1 MNKAV
6 IRSSERIYGFLLR
19 FYPKSYRDE
28 FGEEMKYVFSES
40 LKDAYSENGEQGI
53 ITLWARTIIDAG
65 KSLVTQHLENQ
76 KGSDSMKT
84 KNTDIIMQNKVI
96 IWIALA
102 TGLILLVP
110 LLAMQFTEEMAWTLS
125 DFVIAGALL
134 FGTGL
139 MFVLAARKTRKYRV
153 VIGIVL
159 AAALFY
165 VWAEL
170 AVGIFTN
177 LGS

>member
-1 MNKAV
+1 
-6 IRSSERIYGFLLR
+6 
-19 FYPKSYRDE
+19 
-28 FGEEMKYVFSES
+28 
-40 LKDAYSENGEQGI
+40 
-53 ITLWARTIIDAG
+53 
-65 KSLVTQHLENQ
+65 
-76 KGSDSMKT
+76 MKT
-84 KNTDIIMQNKVI
+84 KNSDIIMQNKVI

-102 TGLILLVP
+102 TGLILLAP
-110 LLAMQFTEEMAWTLS
+110 LLAMQFTEEVAWTLS
-125 DFVIAGALL
+125 DFVIAGVLL

-139 MFVLAARKTRKYRV
+139 MFVLAARKTRKYRA

-177 LGS
+177 WGS

>member
-1 MNKAV
+1 M
-6 IRSSERIYGFLLR
+6 IRGRIGL
-19 FYPKSYRDE
+19 P
-28 FGEEMKYVFSES
+28 
-40 LKDAYSENGEQGI
+40 
-53 ITLWARTIIDAG
+53 
-65 KSLVTQHLENQ
+65 LENQ
-76 KGSDSMKT
+76 KESASMKT
-84 KNTDIIMQNKVI
+84 NNTDLIMQNKVF
-96 IWIALA
+96 IWLALA

-110 LLAMQFTEEMAWTLS
+110 LLAMQFTGEVVWTRS

-139 MFVLAARKTRKYRV
+139 IFVLAARKTRKYRV
-153 VIGIVL
+153 VIGFVL
-159 AAALFY
+159 AAILLY